1 MVGTAGFNRLA
12 SGNPALRHALEV
24 IGEPVIRR
32 RPGGLKGLVRII
44 VQQQL
49 SVASAQSILMRC
61 NEAFDLRDGDALRA
75 ATEEEM
81 RACGLSRPKIRYIK
95 AIAQAE
101 ADGEVCFRGLKKLPD
116 GEALDSLTAV
126 KGIGP
131 WTAAIY
137 LLFCEGR
144 MSIWPP
150 KDVALLAAYTHAAG
164 LEDRPAMQAFDEM
177 AAAQFAPEPGL
188 AAHILWTYYGHIKN
202 RTPV

>member
-1 MVGTAGFNRLA
+1 MAEIETAETIAGI
-12 SGNPALRHALEV
+12 PALKHALSA
-24 IGEPVIRR
+24 IGEPVVRR

-49 SVASAQSILMRC
+49 SVASAQSILARC
-61 NEAFDLRDGDALRA
+61 NAAFDLGDGAALLCA
-75 ATEEEM
+75 DPEDL
-81 RACGLSRPKIRYIK
+81 RACGLSRPKVRYIQ

-101 ADGEVCFRGLKKLPD
+101 ADGDVCFRRLKKLPD
-116 GEALDSLTAV
+116 HEALEMLTAI

-164 LEDRPAMQAFDEM
+164 LQERPAMQVFDEM
-177 AAAQFAPEPGL
+177 AAAQFAPKPGL